1 MNWYE
6 SSVIIEQMA
15 PGSLNPTNF
24 NDPQVISASNL
35 CGTIYQLAP
44 PPVTERTMEAG
55 IAIMMLQGNSS
66 SLSPEQEYLT
76 RKYVHRKLQQHP
88 QWLILGTPQD
98 TMYQNFYSQTDSTNF
113 GLFRVVE
120 EYAVVENQQQ
130 VEGVNAS
137 VTCTGSMDHNLKV
150 VTEIYARTWMENIF
164 AFSSVDSSTLY
175 SIATLNPSIEGPGVY
190 TARALLGLN
199 VDDVTGSAS
208 YRTNS
213 ESDQPK
219 LGGAVYPNPAQTTV
233 YISFSLNSEENTVV
247 EIYDIH
253 GRLVQQEKVVGATE
267 LIAIDVSDLDEG
279 AYIVSIKVNGEVR
292 MNEKLVIF
300 K

>member
-1 MNWYE
+1 MNR
-6 SSVIIEQMA
+6 A
-15 PGSLNPTNF
+15 
-24 NDPQVISASNL
+24 A
-35 CGTIYQLAP
+35 
-44 PPVTERTMEAG
+44 
-55 IAIMMLQGNSS
+55 
-66 SLSPEQEYLT
+66 
-76 RKYVHRKLQQHP
+76 
-88 QWLILGTPQD
+88 
-98 TMYQNFYSQTDSTNF
+98 
-113 GLFRVVE
+113 LF
-120 EYAVVENQQQ
+120 
-130 VEGVNAS
+130 
-137 VTCTGSMDHNLKV
+137 
-150 VTEIYARTWMENIF
+150 
-164 AFSSVDSSTLY
+164 

-199 VDDVTGSAS
+199 VDDVTGSVS

-233 YISFSLNSEENTVV
+233 YISFSLNSEENTVA

-253 GRLVQQEKVVGATE
+253 GRLVQQEKVAGATE

-279 AYIVSIKVNGEVR
+279 AYIMSIKVNGEVR